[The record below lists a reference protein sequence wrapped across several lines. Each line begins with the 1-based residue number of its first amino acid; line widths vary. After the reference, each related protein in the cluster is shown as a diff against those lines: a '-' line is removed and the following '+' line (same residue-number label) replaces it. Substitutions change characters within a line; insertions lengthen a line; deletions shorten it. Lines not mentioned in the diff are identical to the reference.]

1 MSQKSTIWWGMAI
14 GSTLG
19 GFVPSLWGADMLSL
33 SGIIFSAV
41 GGFLGIYIGY
51 KISE

>member
-1 MSQKSTIWWGMAI
+1 MVI

-51 KISE
+51 KIGE